1 VLLSTAQDLRLP
13 MRWIAL
19 LYGRITPDLAASG
32 GIHKGVDVVRLLMAG
47 ARVTMVVSAL
57 LRHGIEHLQTIL
69 LQRGYANEQELERW
83 LEEHEYHSVRQ
94 LQGTMSQAACPTPSE
109 FERVQYMKAIQT
121 YRSHPVKIG

>member
-1 VLLSTAQDLRLP
+1 VLLSTEQDLRLP

-19 LYGRITPDLAASG
+19 LYGRITLDLAASG
-32 GIHKGVDVVRLLMAG
+32 GIHKGVDVLRLLMAG
-47 ARVTMVVSAL
+47 ARVTMLVSAL
-57 LRHGIEHLQTIL
+57 LRHGIEHLQTI
-69 LQRGYANEQELERW
+69 EQELDRW

-121 YRSHPVKIG
+121 YRPHPVKSR